1 MVTCQQF
8 IIYFNSAEDHIPAQ
22 VTLDTT
28 DCNFY
33 MSHLDSWSLKVWR
46 ICITNFTPD
55 GQKKLPS

>member
-33 MSHLDSWSLKVWR
+33 MSVVSHLDS
-46 ICITNFTPD
+46 
-55 GQKKLPS
+55 